1 MNSEKI
7 LIEVRIAGVGRSFD
21 CIVPRTMSARLL
33 CRGVLELMEQTDGV
47 RFGAYAQVLLM
58 SERTGQILAP
68 SQTLDSAGIDS
79 GDTLHLSEQQKND
92 RSSAEVC
99 RSSEKRPHRGTA

>member
-47 RFGAYAQVLLM
+47 R
-58 SERTGQILAP
+58 
-68 SQTLDSAGIDS
+68 
-79 GDTLHLSEQQKND
+79 LSLI
-92 RSSAEVC
+92 
-99 RSSEKRPHRGTA
+99 HI

>member
-1 MNSEKI
+1 MPAS
-7 LIEVRIAGVGRSFD
+7 AARSTAS
-21 CIVPRTMSARLL
+21 CRARCPARLL

-47 RFGAYAQVLLM
+47 RFGAYAQALLM

-79 GDTLHLSEQQKND
+79 GDTLHL
-92 RSSAEVC
+92 V
-99 RSSEKRPHRGTA
+99 